1 MNFILILIFMS
12 PINNF
17 FMIHI
22 LDLDFSLFQL
32 MISEHTMNLLSHKY
46 GRTRTP
52 TYICGE
58 KIVSLNN

>member
-1 MNFILILIFMS
+1 MS